1 MQAMPQ
7 SPLHRYL
14 EAGDGLRLHY
24 LDFPQPG
31 ADLPVV
37 CLPGLSRPAEDF
49 ETLAARLNAEGLRVL
64 ALDYRGRG
72 DSQWDA
78 DWTHYDLDVEQDDI
92 LLVLEQEGVSTA
104 AFVGTS
110 RGGIH
115 TMRLALHRPGLVRAA
130 VLNDIGPEINLS
142 GLIRIKRYVGKLP
155 PLASMKDA
163 IGLTRF
169 TAGPDFVG
177 VGPED
182 WERYARRTFVETP
195 QGVVL
200 RYDPALSH
208 TLDEVKPEMEPLD
221 YWREFEA
228 LAKVPVLTLRG
239 ANSDILSP
247 DILERMKSAAPA
259 MRTHIVDGQGHAPLL
274 MDEATLSRVAD
285 FIRRGE

>member
-1 MQAMPQ
+1 MQAIPR
-7 SPLHRYL
+7 SPFHRFL
-14 EAGDGLRLHY
+14 EAHDGLRLHY

-31 ADLPVV
+31 AHLPVV
-37 CLPGLSRPAEDF
+37 CLPGLTRPAEDF
-49 ETLAARLNAEGLRVL
+49 EALAAKLNAEGLRVL

-78 DWTHYDLDVEQDDI
+78 DWTHYDFDIEEDDI
-92 LLVLEQEGVSTA
+92 LRVLTQEGVSAA

-115 TMRLALHRPGLVRAA
+115 TMRLALHRPDLVRAA

-142 GLIRIKRYVGKLP
+142 GLLRIKRYVGKLP
-155 PLASMKDA
+155 PIASMKDA

-169 TAGPDFVG
+169 SAGPDFAG
-177 VGPED
+177 VSPED
-182 WERYARRTFVETP
+182 WERYARRSFVETP

-208 TLDEVKPEMEPLD
+208 TLDEVIPEMEPLD

-228 LAKVPVLTLRG
+228 LAKGPVLTLRG

-259 MRTHIVDGQGHAPLL
+259 MQTHIVEGQGHAPLL
-274 MDEATLSRVAD
+274 MDESTLARVAD
-285 FIRRGE
+285 FIRRQL

>member
-1 MQAMPQ
+1 MQAIPQ

-14 EAGDGLRLHY
+14 EARDGLRLHY
-24 LDFPQPG
+24 LDFPRPG
-31 ADLPVV
+31 APLPVV

-49 ETLAARLNAEGLRVL
+49 EALAAKLNAEGLRVL

-78 DWTHYDLDVEQDDI
+78 DWAHYDLDVEEDDI
-92 LLVLEQEGVSTA
+92 LRVLAKEGVSTA
-104 AFVGTS
+104 VFVGTS

-115 TMRLALHRPGLVRAA
+115 TMRLALHQPGLVRAA

-142 GLIRIKRYVGKLP
+142 GLLRIKRYVGKLP
-155 PLASMKDA
+155 PLVSMKDA

-169 TAGPDFVG
+169 TAGADFAG

-182 WERYARRTFVETP
+182 WERYARRSFAETP

-208 TLDEVKPEMEPLD
+208 TLDDVSPEMEPLD
-221 YWREFEA
+221 YWRAFEA
-228 LAKVPVLTLRG
+228 LARVPVLTLRG

-259 MRTHIVDGQGHAPLL
+259 MQTHIVEGQGHAPLL
-274 MDEATLSRVAD
+274 MDESTLSRVAD
-285 FIRRGE
+285 FICRGE